1 VTTGV
6 VAVTNA
12 IGRFWAVAVALVVFF
27 VLWAVLA
34 AKPWVSSGAP
44 ADPRL
49 SALQAQE
56 QKTQNRAIAA
66 QQTLN
71 NRWAAYRSALM
82 RQQGALTAQQRA
94 QLATAP
100 AGPSVIVKV
109 TGATPVTHSTSSR
122 PVLAAPPV
130 PGVQPSTAQS
140 QAASTGQGGNGGG

>member
-1 VTTGV
+1 VA
-6 VAVTNA
+6 AVTNV
-12 IGRFWAVAVALVVFF
+12 IGRFWAVAIALVVFF

-34 AKPWVSSGAP
+34 ARPWVSSGAP

-56 QKTQNRAIAA
+56 LKTQNRALAA

-71 NRWAAYRSALM
+71 KRWASYRTALI
-82 RQQGALTAQQRA
+82 RQKGSLTAQQRA

-122 PVLAAPPV
+122 PVLAAPTV
-130 PGVQPSTAQS
+130 PGVSPAVAQS
-140 QAASTGQGGNGGG
+140 QAASTGRAGNGGG